1 MPFQFYACL
10 IIFVVTVI
18 NYCIKLLPM
27 GLTALLSL
35 MALILTGCL
44 TSDEALLLFSNSNLI
59 MIGSMMVV
67 AAGFNRTQ
75 FCNRLALGISHV
87 ARGNLRLIIAGYC
100 LAGMLL
106 SQFIQAPTAVFGIL
120 APMAA
125 ASVAAIGVSSG
136 KIMFPLG
143 VTTLATC
150 STLPLGTGATV
161 FAELNGYLESYGY
174 TDFVMGIMDPAKAR
188 TPLIFVCI
196 LYMVFIA
203 PRFTPDKP
211 SAQISDAFKSNPQK
225 TPLKPFQETCGY
237 VVFILTSVA
246 LMLSETI
253 GIPVWEVSLFGA
265 LLMVFCGVL
274 KYEEAIKSI
283 PADMLFL
290 IMGALGLS
298 GALTA
303 TGVGNAI
310 GNIVSNLVVLVDGN
324 SYLVGA
330 MFFVFPFLMT
340 QFMNNRGTM
349 MVFYPIAIATCA
361 SIGANPIGL
370 MILIQASCVTA
381 FITPMA
387 TPSVPYIMS
396 AGGYDQKD
404 MFKMSWLPAILFA
417 VVSVG
422 WIMTVFPLF

>member
-10 IIFVVTVI
+10 VIFVVTVI
-18 NYCIKLLPM
+18 NYCVKILPM
-27 GLTALLSL
+27 GLTALISL
-35 MALILTGCL
+35 MALTVTGCL
-44 TSDEALLLFSNSNLI
+44 TANDALALFGNSNLI
-59 MIGSMMVV
+59 MIGSMMIV

-87 ARGNLRLIIAGYC
+87 ARGNLKLIIAGYC

-125 ASVAAIGVSSG
+125 ASVAAIGVGPG

-161 FAELNGYLESYGY
+161 FAELNGYMESYGY
-174 TDFVMGIMDPAKAR
+174 TDFTMGIMDPAKAR
-188 TPLIFVCI
+188 APLIIVCI

-203 PRFTPDKP
+203 PKFMPDKP
-211 SAQISDAFKSNPQK
+211 SGEISGAFKPNSQQK
-225 TPLKPFQETCGY
+225 PLNSIQETCGY

-246 LMLSETI
+246 LMLSSII
-253 GIPVWEVSLFGA
+253 GLPVWEVSLIGA
-265 LLMVFCGVL
+265 LLMVICGVL
-274 KYEEAIKSI
+274 KYEEAIKAI

-290 IMGALGLS
+290 ILGALGLS
-298 GALTA
+298 AALTG
-303 TGVGNAI
+303 TGVGNEI
-310 GNIVSNLVVLVDGN
+310 GNIVSKLVVMVDGN
-324 SYLVGA
+324 SYMVGA
-330 MFFVFPFLMT
+330 VFFIFPFIMT

-404 MFKMSWLPAILFA
+404 MLKMSWLPAIIFA